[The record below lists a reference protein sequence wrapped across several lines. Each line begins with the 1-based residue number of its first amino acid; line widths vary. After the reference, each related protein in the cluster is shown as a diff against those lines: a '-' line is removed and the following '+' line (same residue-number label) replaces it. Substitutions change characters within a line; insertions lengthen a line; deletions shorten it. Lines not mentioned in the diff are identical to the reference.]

1 VGPDTRVV
9 LEHRKLELFG
19 DKAEMMR
26 AMFES
31 ENAWAGTLAAFAKVV
46 EQTRT
51 ASK

>member
-31 ENAWAGTLAAFAKVV
+31 ENAWAGTLAAFAKVI
-46 EQTRT
+46 ERTR
-51 ASK
+51 A